1 MPREAIPINRATKM
15 QCLNYKYHINVG
27 QIDIKLYIESFFTK
41 GRTDMMAMSH
51 KQIVV
56 MEEPESKTLVQEYEH
71 LPELM
76 EAANY
81 GDVLSPVRSVPER
94 DILILEEHPQEQSEE
109 PPVSNERDLSDSYN
123 AHWPESCEA
132 SAKRQKRTQGAP
144 EEAMTQSAPAKHML
158 KKAAFTAINLSEHS
172 TRPSANKEPQDAV
185 SASQI
190 RTSSRE
196 FPINRP
202 TYSMQHHAPRIS
214 PLQAYLPENNSAS
227 RVLQV
232 CPLSLTSL
240 NLQWKG

>member
-56 MEEPESKTLVQEYEH
+56 MEEPESTTLVQEYEH

-76 EAANY
+76 EAANHED
-81 GDVLSPVRSVPER
+81 GLSLVGKVPER
-94 DILILEEHPQEQSEE
+94 NVLILEEHPQEQSEE
-109 PPVSNERDLSDSYN
+109 PSVSNERDLSDYYT
-123 AHWPESCEA
+123 AHWSESGEA

-144 EEAMTQSAPAKHML
+144 EEAMAQSAPAKHMP
-158 KKAAFTAINLSEHS
+158 KEAAFTAINLTEHS
-172 TRPSANKEPQDAV
+172 TCPSANNEPQDAV

-196 FPINRP
+196 LPTNRP
-202 TYSMQHHAPRIS
+202 TYSMQHHAPCIS
-214 PLQAYLPENNSAS
+214 SLQVYMPENNSAS

-232 CPLSLTSL
+232 CLLSLASL
-240 NLQWKG
+240 NLQ